1 MFINICK
8 TGKKKVKLFSITKI
22 QMNNN
27 NEFNFLKGNVEIHNS
42 TQEFHKKIKN
52 LDSNRETEA
61 IQKLKTFFE
70 ENRLPYKIHPGS
82 FCP

>member
-8 TGKKKVKLFSITKI
+8 TEKKKVKLFFINKT
-22 QMNNN
+22 QMYNN
-27 NEFNFLKGNVEIHNS
+27 NEFKFLKGNVEIYNS
-42 TQEFHKKIKN
+42 TQSFYKKIEKV
-52 LDSNRETEA
+52 DSNRETEA
-61 IQKLKTFFE
+61 IQKLKSFFK